1 MFPHI
6 VLTLSILFI
15 SAISANAMAEKHPY
29 LQIIAFDS
37 HGLTL
42 ELTAPPFEIDTVQ
55 TQTADLNCHQ
65 ISKPPRWGKTL
76 EPGYPEL
83 PVKSVLL
90 QVPQHGDIT
99 TQVIEKQEK
108 IVQNIDLCPVP
119 SSRISADGEVTFHLV
134 KNEAAYQT
142 ISTDALLEIG
152 AREILRGVPVSRLRI
167 FPFYWHPDTQELH
180 YAEKMRL
187 SVLFENPL
195 PMERV
200 RAKGGSNDVYDAL
213 LETTILNYQGQY
225 QSTSP
230 IDPPLRAKA
239 GNIRLRDS
247 RDLRDLRDLRN
258 VRQEDS
264 APLDEAPTRHVKQS
278 DALKIEITEA
288 GIYRIFYKDLAD
300 AGLQT
305 QYINPER
312 LRLFNQGQEVA
323 IRVISETQYQF
334 KPGDFIEFY
343 ATDINNIFTGT
354 NIYWLYWRKKG
365 FGKRMAQLNGFV
377 TGRGEKMEAFYQHL
391 HIEQNGQFWLETPE
405 APDQDYW
412 FWQRLNGSDVK
423 ESILDIPSPM
433 TVPSREAIVRV
444 AFQGRSTAPPHP
456 NHHTL
461 IKLNGTVIGDEF
473 WDGDSTYIQEM
484 NISSEILVAGDNTL
498 TVEMPGDTGA
508 IVDVIYLDWVE
519 IDYWRHFEAVDDNI
533 GLTVNGNGN
542 FQVTVEK
549 LSKADIVIYDMTHL
563 DEVAEVVNFSVEGEK
578 PNYQA
583 TFETQVTGAKTYY
596 VSTTEQIKSPTSITL
611 WAPAKLKAPKNGA
624 DYILITDQEF
634 LQAVQPLGEFRRR
647 QGLRVKMISV
657 QDIYNEFNDGLIDPA
672 AIKDF
677 LRYAYEN
684 WNRPAPTYVFF
695 VGNASLKYRDTK
707 KNKVPTHL
715 SASWVGLTPDDNWYV
730 SVDGN
735 DILPDMFIGRIPGDN
750 PETVAAL
757 IDKIIRFEESTREN
771 PRKILLVADS
781 NSEFEDLNELLFGF
795 IPAHLSTDKIYLREY
810 IVGVDKDQKDQR
822 IAEASRDISASFN
835 DGVMISNYIGH
846 GVTDRWSKFKE
857 LFNSDRVHQLKN
869 EEQLAFTLMLTCI
882 NGYFIDP
889 NKYSFAEEF
898 LLARGGAIAAFAPSN
913 VSYTWEN
920 TILGKEIF
928 SSIFEQSNKII
939 GAITTQGKIAAYE
952 QGTSQ
957 SVLQMFTLFGDPA
970 LSLKEWE

>member
-6 VLTLSILFI
+6 FLTLSILFI

-37 HGLTL
+37 YGLTL
-42 ELTAPPFEIDTVQ
+42 ELTAPSFEIDTI
-55 TQTADLNCHQ
+55 QTADLNCQQ

-76 EPGYPEL
+76 EPGSPEL
-83 PVKSVLL
+83 PVKSLLL
-90 QVPQHGDIT
+90 QVPQHGSIT
-99 TQVIEKQEK
+99 TQVIEIQKK

-142 ISTDALLEIG
+142 ISTETLLEMG
-152 AREILRGVPVSRLRI
+152 AREILRGVPVSRLRM
-167 FPFYWHPDTQELH
+167 FPFYWNPDTQELH

-200 RAKGGSNDVYDAL
+200 RAKGGSDDVYEAL
-213 LETTILNYQGQY
+213 LEKVILNYQGQY
-225 QSTSP
+225 QSTLS
-230 IDPPLRAKA
+230 IEPPLRAKA
-239 GNIRLRDS
+239 GNIRLRDLG
-247 RDLRDLRDLRN
+247 DVRN
-258 VRQEDS
+258 VRQADS
-264 APLDEAPTRHVKQS
+264 AALDEAPTRHVKQN
-278 DALKIEITEA
+278 DVLKIEITEA
-288 GIYRIFYKDLAD
+288 GIYRIFYQDLAD
-300 AGLQT
+300 AGLRT

-323 IRVISETQYQF
+323 IRVVSETQSEF

-343 ATDINNIFTGT
+343 ATDIDNLFTGT
-354 NIYWLYWRKKG
+354 NVYWLYWRKKG
-365 FGKRMAQLNGFV
+365 FGKRMAKINGFV
-377 TGRGEKMEAFYQHL
+377 TGGGEKMEAFYELL
-391 HIEQNGQFWLETPE
+391 HIDKNGQFWLETPD
-405 APDQDYW
+405 APEQDYR

-423 ESILDIPSPM
+423 EFILDIPSPM
-433 TVPSREAIVRV
+433 AVPSREAIVRV

-473 WDGDSTYIQEM
+473 WDGDSPYIQEM

-508 IVDVIYLDWVE
+508 IVDVIYLNWVE
-519 IDYWRHFEAVDDNI
+519 IDYWRHFEAVDDSLNF
-533 GLTVNGNGN
+533 TADGNGN
-542 FQVTVEK
+542 LQVTVEK
-549 LSKADIVIYDMTHL
+549 LSQPDIVIYEITNL
-563 DEVAEVVNFSVEGEK
+563 DEVAEVVNFSVEGE
-578 PNYQA
+578 NQNHLA

-596 VSTTEQIKSPTSITL
+596 VSTTEQIKSPIRIAL

-624 DYILITDQEF
+624 DYILITDQGF
-634 LQAVQPLGEFRRR
+634 LQAVQPLGELRRR

-657 QDIYNEFNDGLIDPA
+657 QDIYNEFNDGLSDPA

-695 VGNASLKYRDTK
+695 VGDASLEYRDTK
-707 KNKVPTHL
+707 KNKVPAHL
-715 SASWVGLTPDDNWYV
+715 SASWEGLTPDDNWYV

-735 DILPDMFIGRIPGDN
+735 DILPDMFIGRVPSGDN

-757 IDKIIRFEESTREN
+757 IEKIIRFEESTREN

-781 NSEFEDLNELLFGF
+781 NSEFEDLNERLFGF
-795 IPAHLSTDKIYLREY
+795 LPAHLSADKIYLREY
-810 IVGVDKDQKDQR
+810 LDGVDKAQRDQK
-822 IAEASRDISASFN
+822 IAKATQDISASFN

-846 GVTDRWSKFKE
+846 GVTDRWSGSKG
-857 LFNSDRVHQLKN
+857 LFNPDHVHKLKN

-882 NGYFIDP
+882 NGYFIG

-898 LLARGGAIAAFAPSN
+898 LLAQGGAIAAFAPSN
-913 VSYTWEN
+913 VSYTWEDM
-920 TILGKEIF
+920 ILGKEIF
-928 SSIFEQSNKII
+928 SSIFEQGNKII
-939 GAITTQGKIAAYE
+939 GTITTQGKIAAYE

>member
-6 VLTLSILFI
+6 LLTLSLLFI
-15 SAISANAMAEKHPY
+15 SAISSNAMAEKHPY
-29 LQIIAFDS
+29 LQIVASDS
-37 HGLTL
+37 YGLTL
-42 ELTAPPFEIDTVQ
+42 ELTAPPFDIETI
-55 TQTADLNCHQ
+55 QTADLNCHQ

-76 EPGYPEL
+76 EPGSPEL

-90 QVPQHGDIT
+90 QVPQYGDIT
-99 TQVIEKQEK
+99 AQVIEMQE
-108 IVQNIDLCPVP
+108 IVWKKIDLCPVP
-119 SSRISADGEVTFHLV
+119 SPRISADGEVTFHLI

-152 AREILRGVPVSRLRI
+152 TREILRGVPVSRLRI
-167 FPFYWHPDTQELH
+167 FPFHWHPDTQELH

-195 PMERV
+195 PMERT
-200 RAKGGSNDVYDAL
+200 RAKEGSDDAYDAL
-213 LETTILNYQGQY
+213 LEKTILNYQGQY
-225 QSTSP
+225 QSTLP
-230 IDPPLRAKA
+230 IALPIRAKA
-239 GNIRLRDS
+239 ESNR
-247 RDLRDLRDLRN
+247 LRDLRDLRN
-258 VRQEDS
+258 VRQADS
-264 APLDEAPTRHVKQS
+264 VPLDEASTRQVKQS

-323 IRVISETQYQF
+323 IRVISETKSQF

-343 ATDINNIFTGT
+343 ATDIDNIFTET

-365 FGKRMAQLNGFV
+365 FGKRMAQINGFV
-377 TGRGEKMEAFYQHL
+377 TGGGEKIEAFYEHL
-391 HIEQNGQFWLETPE
+391 HIEQNAQFWLDTPD

-423 ESILDIPSPM
+423 EFTLNIPSPM

-484 NISSEILVAGDNTL
+484 NISSEILVAGGNKL
-498 TVEMPGDTGA
+498 TIEMPGDTGA
-508 IVDVIYLDWVE
+508 IVDVIYLNWVE
-519 IDYWRHFEAVDDNI
+519 IDYWRHFEAVKNDGI

-542 FQVTVEK
+542 LQVTVEK
-549 LSKADIVIYDMTHL
+549 LSQPEIVIYDITHL

-578 PNYQA
+578 QNYQA
-583 TFETQVTGAKTYY
+583 TFETQVLGAKTYY
-596 VSTTEQIKSPTSITL
+596 LSTTEQIKSPTSIAL
-611 WAPAKLKAPKNGA
+611 WAPAKLKAAKSGA

-634 LQAVQPLGEFRRR
+634 IQAVQPLGELRRR

-657 QDIYNEFNDGLIDPA
+657 QDIYNEFNDGLTDPTV
-672 AIKDF
+672 IKDF

-695 VGNASLKYRDTK
+695 VGDASLNYRDTK

-715 SASWVGLTPDDNWYV
+715 SASWEGLTPDDNWYV

-735 DILPDMFIGRIPGDN
+735 DILPDMLIGRIPGN
-750 PETVAAL
+750 NAETVAAL
-757 IDKIIRFEESTREN
+757 IDKIIRFEESTHEN
-771 PRKILLVADS
+771 PRQILLVADS
-781 NSEFEDLNELLFGF
+781 DSEFENLNEVLFGF
-795 IPAHLSTDKIYLREY
+795 LPTHLSADKVYLREY
-810 IVGVDKDQKDQR
+810 LAGVDKDKRDQ
-822 IAEASRDISASFN
+822 IITKASRDISASFN

-846 GVTDRWSKFKE
+846 GLTDRWSRFE
-857 LFNSDRVHQLKN
+857 DLFNSERVHKLKN

-889 NKYSFAEEF
+889 NKYSLAEEF
-898 LLARGGAIAAFAPSN
+898 LLSRGGAIAAFAPSN
-913 VSYTWEN
+913 VSYTWEDM
-920 TILGKEIF
+920 ILGKEIF
-928 SSIFEQSNKII
+928 SSIFEQGNKIMGI
-939 GAITTQGKIAAYE
+939 ITTQSKMAAYE

>member
-1 MFPHI
+1 MHPHI
-6 VLTLSILFI
+6 FLTLSSILFM
-15 SAISANAMAEKHPY
+15 STISANAMAEKHPY

-37 HGLTL
+37 YGLTL

-55 TQTADLNCHQ
+55 TPDLNCHQ

-76 EPGYPEL
+76 EPGSPEL
-83 PVKSVLL
+83 PVKSMLL

-99 TQVIEKQEK
+99 TQVIEIQKK
-108 IVQNIDLCPVP
+108 IFKNIDLCPVP

-142 ISTDALLEIG
+142 ISTDTLLEMG

-167 FPFYWHPDTQELH
+167 FPFDWHPDTQELH
-180 YAEKMRL
+180 YAEKIRL

-195 PMERV
+195 PMERT
-200 RAKGGSNDVYDAL
+200 RAKKGRDDVYDAL
-213 LETTILNYQGQY
+213 LEKVILNYQGQY

-230 IDPPLRAKA
+230 IEPPRRANA
-239 GNIRLRDS
+239 GNIRLRDLG
-247 RDLRDLRDLRN
+247 DVRN
-258 VRQEDS
+258 VRQVDS

-300 AGLQT
+300 AGLRT

-312 LRLFNQGQEVA
+312 LRLFNQGKEVA
-323 IRVISETQYQF
+323 IRVVSETQSQF
-334 KPGDFIEFY
+334 KPDDFIEFY
-343 ATDINNIFTGT
+343 ATDIDNTFTGT
-354 NIYWLYWRKKG
+354 NVYWLYWRKKG
-365 FGKRMAQLNGFV
+365 FGKRMAQINGFV
-377 TGRGEKMEAFYQHL
+377 TGGGEKMEAFYEHL
-391 HIEQNGQFWLETPE
+391 HIEGNGKFWLETPD
-405 APDQDYW
+405 APVQDYW

-423 ESILDIPSPM
+423 ELSLNIPSPM
-433 TVPSREAIVRV
+433 AVPSREAIVRL

-484 NISSEILVAGDNTL
+484 TISSEILVAGDNTL

-508 IVDVIYLDWVE
+508 IVDVIYLNWVE
-519 IDYWRHFEAVDDNI
+519 IDYWRHFEAVENDSL

-542 FQVTVEK
+542 LHITVEK
-549 LSKADIVIYDMTHL
+549 LSKQKIVIYDVTNL

-578 PNYQA
+578 RNYQA
-583 TFETQVTGAKTYY
+583 TFETQVTGEKTYY
-596 VSTTEQIKSPTSITL
+596 VSTTQQIKSPIRIAL
-611 WAPAKLKAPKNGA
+611 MAPAKLKAPKNGA
-624 DYILITDQEF
+624 DYILITDKEF

-657 QDIYNEFNDGLIDPA
+657 QDIYNEFNDGLSDPT

-695 VGNASLKYRDTK
+695 VGDASLNYRNTK
-707 KNKVPTHL
+707 KNKVPAHL
-715 SASWVGLTPDDNWYV
+715 SASWEGLTPDDNWYV

-735 DILPDMFIGRIPGDN
+735 DILPDMFIGRIPSGDN

-781 NSEFEDLNELLFGF
+781 SSEFEDLNELLFGF
-795 IPAHLSTDKIYLREY
+795 LPAHLSADKIYLREY
-810 IVGVDKDQKDQR
+810 LAGVDKDKTEQR
-822 IAEASRDISASFN
+822 IAKATRDISASFN

-846 GVTDRWSKFKE
+846 GVTDRWSKSKG
-857 LFNSDRVHQLKN
+857 LYNPDHVHKLKN

-913 VSYTWEN
+913 VSYTWEDM
-920 TILGKEIF
+920 ILGKEIF
-928 SSIFEQSNKII
+928 SSIFEQGNKIM
-939 GAITTQGKIAAYE
+939 GTITTQGKIAAYE